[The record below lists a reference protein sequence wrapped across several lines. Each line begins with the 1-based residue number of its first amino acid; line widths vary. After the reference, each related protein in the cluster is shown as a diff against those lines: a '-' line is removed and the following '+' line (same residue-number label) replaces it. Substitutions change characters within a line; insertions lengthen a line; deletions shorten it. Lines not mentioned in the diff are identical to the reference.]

1 VHLRRN
7 HRVGQPVGGKRKRAG
22 YLLQLRAGCI
32 YRGIAIRRSAGRRP
46 RVMMTEILAVLS
58 HFIIAVISGGG
69 YAGIVLLMGIES
81 ACIPLPSEVIMPFS
95 GYLVAQGRFTL
106 LWVATAGAIGCNV
119 GSAVAYWVGYFG
131 GRRLVLRYGR
141 FVWLTQRELEISDR
155 FFARFGS
162 ATVFVAR
169 LLPVVRTFIALP
181 AGVAR
186 MPQVRFHLYTFLGSW
201 PWCLGLAYL
210 GMKAG
215 EHWDYLRSY
224 FHRFDA
230 VIAAAIVIVA
240 FLFIRSRWK
249 NRLRESEIVPHA

>member
-1 VHLRRN
+1 
-7 HRVGQPVGGKRKRAG
+7 
-22 YLLQLRAGCI
+22 
-32 YRGIAIRRSAGRRP
+32 
-46 RVMMTEILAVLS
+46 MTEILAALS
-58 HFIIAVISGGG
+58 QFIVTVISSGG

-95 GYLVAQGRFTL
+95 GYLVSQGRFTL
-106 LWVATAGAIGCNV
+106 LWVATAGALGCNV
-119 GSAVAYWVGYFG
+119 GSAMAYWVGYFG

-169 LLPVVRTFIALP
+169 LLPVIRTFIALP

-186 MPQVRFHLYTFLGSW
+186 MPQVRFHIYTFLGSW
-201 PWCLGLAYL
+201 PWCFALAYL

-215 EHWDYLRSY
+215 DHWDYLREY
-224 FHRFDA
+224 FHKFDA
-230 VIAAAIVIVA
+230 VIVVLLVAAVLWFVW
-240 FLFIRSRWK
+240 FHWK
-249 NRLRESEIVPHA
+249 HRVTAPA